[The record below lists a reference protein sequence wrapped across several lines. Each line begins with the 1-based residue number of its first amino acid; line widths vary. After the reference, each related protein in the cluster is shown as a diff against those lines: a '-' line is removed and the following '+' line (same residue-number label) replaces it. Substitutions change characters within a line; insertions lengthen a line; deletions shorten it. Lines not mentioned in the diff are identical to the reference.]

1 MIEQIQSLSEF
12 YQPIRNIEYDFLV
25 WLANFRTPFLNTIF
39 FLATLMG
46 GEYFYMCLIPVFF
59 IFFDRKKA
67 CSFSILILVS
77 LLINAII
84 KHIVSIPRPMDD
96 IVTPLYVSF
105 AKGYSFPSGHAQ
117 GSITLWGLIII
128 SNKKSI
134 KLLVTSI
141 LMILLISF
149 SRLYLGVHFP
159 LDIVSG
165 WIIGITVLL
174 CYILLLKT
182 KCSFSKWIPIAVFI
196 IISILIPETRIQK
209 IGLTLAGIYLGK
221 PEEKN
226 NLFDRKNTFYVLIPI
241 ISALVLL
248 KIVPPYAVYLLLGIS
263 LHLVSLF
270 LIKKS

>member
-1 MIEQIQSLSEF
+1 MIEQIQTLSEF
-12 YQPIRNIEYDFLV
+12 YQPIRNIEYDFLI

-46 GEYFYMCLIPVFF
+46 GEYFYMCLMPVFF

-84 KHIVSIPRPMDD
+84 KNIVSIPRPLDD
-96 IVTPLYVSF
+96 VVNPLYASL

-117 GSITLWGLIII
+117 GSVTLWGLIII

-134 KLLVTSI
+134 KIFITCT

-159 LDIVSG
+159 LDIISG
-165 WIIGITVLL
+165 WVIGITVLF
-174 CYILLLKT
+174 CYVTIQKT
-182 KCSFSKWIPIAVFI
+182 NFSFSKWIPISVFI

-209 IGLTLAGIYLGK
+209 ISFTLAGIYLGK

-226 NLFDRKNTFYVLIPI
+226 SLFDRKSTFYVLIPT

-248 KIVPPYAVYLLLGIS
+248 KIIPPYAMYLLLGIS
-263 LHLVSLF
+263 LHLISLF